1 VAHESLSP
9 GKYLPTFIE
18 ILDGIMRVILT
29 DIRKYFGSVKA
40 NDGISL
46 ALEPAR
52 IYGLLGENG
61 AGKSTLMKILSGYHQ
76 PDSGI
81 IELNGARHYF
91 TSPAEALAS
100 GVGMIYQDP
109 LDVPAMRVIDNYLLG
124 RDSNLLLDYGQA
136 SQDLQQTASGMG
148 FKVDLKSY
156 IDTLSLGERQQLE
169 LLRLLSLGAEVFIL
183 DEPTTGISA
192 EQKDALF
199 ASIRSL
205 VRDVGKTVIF
215 VSHKLAEVQE
225 LCDEVLVLRR
235 GKLVG
240 QADIPCPTEELVR
253 MMFEDVPPRSQRAS
267 HVSEKTLL
275 EIRDFGI
282 ETDRLRIADICLTI
296 RSGEVFGLA
305 GLEGSGQRLLL
316 QSCAGLLH
324 PQHGAILLNG
334 RDIARWSYH
343 RIRDAGVAYLPA
355 GRLEEGLVAGLSITE
370 HLALADPRR
379 GFMVD
384 WGFFKKKAQERIDRY
399 QIVGE
404 PETYVDALSG
414 GNQQR
419 ALFALMR
426 SPLKLLLLEHPTRG
440 LDVRSAHWIW
450 ELLLKQ
456 VLEGTSILFFSADL
470 DELIERSDRIAA
482 FSGGVMSRVVMA
494 GETTAEELG
503 YMIGGEA

>member
-1 VAHESLSP
+1 
-9 GKYLPTFIE
+9 
-18 ILDGIMRVILT
+18 MRVVLK
-29 DIRKYFGSVKA
+29 DIRKFFGNVKA

-46 ALEPAR
+46 TLEPSR

-81 IELNGARHYF
+81 IELDGSRFQF

-109 LDVPAMRVIDNYLLG
+109 LDVPTMRVIDNYLLG
-124 RDSNLLLDYGQA
+124 RDAKVRLDYEGA
-136 SQDLQQTASGMG
+136 SQELLRVASEMG
-148 FKVDLKSY
+148 FEFDLRSY

-192 EQKDALF
+192 DQKEALF
-199 ASIRSL
+199 ASIRRL
-205 VRDVGKTVIF
+205 VRDSGKTVIL

-240 QADIPCPTEELVR
+240 KADIPCPTEELVQ
-253 MMFEDVPPRSQRAS
+253 MMFEEVPPRSERIP
-267 HVSEKTLL
+267 HVSEIKLL
-275 EIRDFGI
+275 EIQDVTI
-282 ETDRLRIADICLTI
+282 QTERLAIKEIDLTI
-296 RSGEVFGLA
+296 HVGEVFGLA

-316 QSCAGLLH
+316 RACAGLLH
-324 PQHGAILLNG
+324 PQEG
-334 RDIARWSYH
+334 RITLEGKDVAHWSYH
-343 RIRDAGVAYLPA
+343 RMRNASVAYLPA

-370 HLALADPRR
+370 HLALADPRK
-379 GFMVD
+379 GFIVD
-384 WGFFKKKAQERIDRY
+384 WHFFDEKAQERIERY
-399 QIVGE
+399 RIVGQ
-404 PETYVDALSG
+404 PETHVDALSG

-419 ALFALMR
+419 TLFALLR

-450 ELLLKQ
+450 QLLFEQ
-456 VLEGTSILFFSADL
+456 VAEGLSILFMSADL

-482 FSGGVMSRVVMA
+482 FSGGMMSHIVVA
-494 GETTAEELG
+494 GETSVEELG
-503 YMIGGEA
+503 LMIGGEK

>member
-1 VAHESLSP
+1 
-9 GKYLPTFIE
+9 
-18 ILDGIMRVILT
+18 MRVILT
-29 DIRKYFGSVKA
+29 DIRKYFGNVKA

-46 ALEPAR
+46 TLEPAR

-76 PDSGI
+76 PDSGV
-81 IELNGARHYF
+81 IELDGERHHF
-91 TSPAEALAS
+91 RSPAEALAS

-124 RDSNLLLDYGQA
+124 RDSDLLLDYTQA
-136 SQDLQQTASGMG
+136 SQDLRQTASEMG
-148 FKVDLKSY
+148 FEVELKSY

-192 EQKDALF
+192 EQKEALF
-199 ASIRSL
+199 DSIRSL
-205 VRDVGKTVIF
+205 VRESGKTVIL

-225 LCDEVLVLRR
+225 LCDEVMVLMR

-240 QADIPCPTEELVR
+240 NAEIPCPTEELVR
-253 MMFEDVPPRSQRAS
+253 MMFEDVPPRSQRVS
-267 HVSEKTLL
+267 HVREETLL
-275 EIRDFGI
+275 EIRHLGI
-282 ETDRLRIADICLTI
+282 ETDRLKIEDVNLQI
-296 RSGEVFGLA
+296 RKGEIFGLA
-305 GLEGSGQRLLL
+305 GLERSGQRLLL

-324 PQHGAILLNG
+324 PQHGELVLNG
-334 RDIARWSYH
+334 RDIAHWSYH
-343 RIRDAGVAYLPA
+343 RIRDLDVAYLPA
-355 GRLEEGLVAGLSITE
+355 GRLEEGLVAGLTIIE
-370 HLALADPRR
+370 HLALAEPRR

-384 WGFFKKKAQERIDRY
+384 WRFFRKKAQERIETY

-404 PETYVDALSG
+404 PETFVDALSG

-419 ALFALMR
+419 ALFALLR

-450 ELLLKQ
+450 ELLLEQ
-456 VLEGTSILFFSADL
+456 VAEGSSILFMSADL

-482 FSGGVMSRVVMA
+482 FSGGVMSRVVEA
-494 GETTAEELG
+494 GEATSEELG
-503 YMIGGEA
+503 YMIGGEE